1 LWRHNGVACRGAGA
15 TPDAWAVRQA
25 LRQLLAPAPG
35 CPPLLMPHP
44 AGLPGPPPRAWGRA
58 APDQPPADSD
68 SGRMAD
74 ARAGG
79 WTPLDGGS
87 LFDRGDALAAA
98 GAGGCDAAPRTDFD
112 QPDGVVAVPGAA
124 VDAWQRRWGAALQA
138 LLEQ

>member
-1 LWRHNGVACRGAGA
+1 MVARWGAGA

-35 CPPLLMPHP
+35 CPPLLLPHP

-58 APDQPPADSD
+58 PDQPPAEAQG
-68 SGRMAD
+68 GRMAD
-74 ARAGG
+74 ARVGG
-79 WTPLDGGS
+79 WTPLDGSS

-98 GAGGCDAAPRTDFD
+98 GASSCDASRTDFD
-112 QPDGVVAVPGAA
+112 QPEGVVAMPGAA
-124 VDAWQRRWGAALQA
+124 VGAWLRRWGPALQA